1 MQAFGRIKRI
11 VTAGADA
18 IMVYFN
24 GANLDE
30 ANDACHQLL
39 SAIDIRQRESQ
50 ISKGSKANEED
61 ASNSWHWLREAIPSY
76 DSLLIIFDMALIDSH
91 GVYRALRSIVTESTS
106 THFNVTKP
114 SGEGKVIEIPVWY
127 GAPKASDLSIVSK
140 KTALSIEEVIEL
152 HTSVT
157 YKVYAVGF
165 SPGFAYMGDIP
176 EALKCARLGTPR
188 KRVPKGAVA
197 IADRQTAVYPSESP
211 GGWNLL
217 GLTAFDMLLHKA
229 EHSESRLKAG
239 DIVKFVSITE
249 QEYKAGLQVE
259 L

>member
-1 MQAFGRIKRI
+1 MQAFGRIKQI

-18 IMVYFN
+18 IMVYFD
-24 GANLDE
+24 GANLE
-30 ANDACHQLL
+30 QANEACHQMLA
-39 SAIDIRQRESQ
+39 AIDMRQKKAQMSQ
-50 ISKGSKANEED
+50 DKKECELETI
-61 ASNSWHWLREAIPSY
+61 NSWHWLRESVPSY
-76 DSLLIIFDMALIDSH
+76 DSLLIIFDMTLIDSH
-91 GVYRALRSIVTESTS
+91 GVYRALKDLSAESTS
-106 THFNVTKP
+106 TQSALTKP
-114 SGEGKVIEIPVWY
+114 TVDGKIIEIPVWY
-127 GAPKASDLSIVSK
+127 GAPDTSDLSVISK
-140 KTALSIEEVIEL
+140 KTSLSIEEIITL
-152 HTSVT
+152 HTSVS

-217 GLTAFDMLLHKA
+217 GVTAFDMLLHSR
-229 EHSESRLKAG
+229 EHSESRLKVG
-239 DIVKFVSITE
+239 DVVKFVSITE
-249 QEYKAGLQVE
+249 QKYKAELQAE